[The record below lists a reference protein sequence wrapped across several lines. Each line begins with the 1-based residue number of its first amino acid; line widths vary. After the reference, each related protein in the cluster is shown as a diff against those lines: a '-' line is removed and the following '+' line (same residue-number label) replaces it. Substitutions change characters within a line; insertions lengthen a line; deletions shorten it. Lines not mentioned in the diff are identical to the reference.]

1 MTLVLGLTGGIATG
15 KSTADKFFEE
25 KNIPIVDCDEIAH
38 NIMNVNKPAWKDI
51 KEVFG
56 EKYLNEDQ
64 TINRKKLGKLVFN
77 DPTKMKILNE
87 ITHPRIFQE
96 MESQI
101 ALYKSEGYSLIIV
114 DAPVLFESHSE
125 KYYDKTLVISLPQD
139 LQIKRLMARNNL
151 TKEEALSRI
160 NSQMSLKEKEAR
172 ATYVI
177 ENTGSVEDLYKKLNE
192 LLTKIKYEG

>member
-25 KNIPIVDCDEIAH
+25 KNIPIMDCDEIAH

-101 ALYKSEGYSLIIV
+101 AQYKSEGYSLIIV

>member
-15 KSTADKFFEE
+15 KRTADKFFEE

-101 ALYKSEGYSLIIV
+101 AQYKSEGYSLIIV

>member
-25 KNIPIVDCDEIAH
+25 KNNPIVDCDEIAH

-101 ALYKSEGYSLIIV
+101 AQYKSEGYSLIIV

>member
-38 NIMNVNKPAWKDI
+38 NIMNVNKPAWEDI
-51 KEVFG
+51 KEIFG
-56 EKYLNEDQ
+56 DEYLNEDQ

-101 ALYKSEGYSLIIV
+101 AQYKSEDYSLIIV

-125 KYYDKTLVISLPQD
+125 KYYDETLVISLPQD

>member
-101 ALYKSEGYSLIIV
+101 AQYKSEGYSLIIV

-125 KYYDKTLVISLPQD
+125 KYYDKTLVISLPQY
-139 LQIKRLMARNNL
+139 LQIKRLMARNHL

>member
-1 MTLVLGLTGGIATG
+1 
-15 KSTADKFFEE
+15 
-25 KNIPIVDCDEIAH
+25 
-38 NIMNVNKPAWKDI
+38 MNVNKPAWKDI

-56 EKYLNEDQ
+56 DEYLNENQ

-101 ALYKSEGYSLIIV
+101 AQYKSEGYSLIIV

-125 KYYDKTLVISLPQD
+125 KYYNETLVISLPQD
-139 LQIKRLMARNNL
+139 LQLKRLMARNNL

>member
-64 TINRKKLGKLVFN
+64 NKKRKKLGKLVFN

-101 ALYKSEGYSLIIV
+101 AQYKSEGYSLIIV

>member
-101 ALYKSEGYSLIIV
+101 AQYKSEGYSLIIV

-177 ENTGSVEDLYKKLNE
+177 ENTGYVEDLYKKLNE

>member
-101 ALYKSEGYSLIIV
+101 AQYKSEGYSLIIV

>member
-77 DPTKMKILNE
+77 DTTKMKILNE

-101 ALYKSEGYSLIIV
+101 AQYKSEGYSLIIV

>member
-101 ALYKSEGYSLIIV
+101 AQYKSEGYSLIIV

-125 KYYDKTLVISLPQD
+125 KYYDKTLVISLPQY

>member
-51 KEVFG
+51 KEIFG

-101 ALYKSEGYSLIIV
+101 AQYKSEGYSLIIV

>member
-15 KSTADKFFEE
+15 KSTADKFFEG

-101 ALYKSEGYSLIIV
+101 AQYKSEGYSLIIV

>member
-25 KNIPIVDCDEIAH
+25 KNIPIVDCAEIAH

-101 ALYKSEGYSLIIV
+101 AQYKSEGYSLIIV

>member
-15 KSTADKFFEE
+15 NSTADKFFEE

-101 ALYKSEGYSLIIV
+101 AQYKSEGYSLIIV

>member
-56 EKYLNEDQ
+56 DEYLNEDQ

-101 ALYKSEGYSLIIV
+101 AQYKSEGYSLIIV

-125 KYYDKTLVISLPQD
+125 KYYNETLVISLPQD
-139 LQIKRLMARNNL
+139 LQLKRLMARNNL

-192 LLTKIKYEG
+192 LLTKIKYEV

>member
-56 EKYLNEDQ
+56 DKYLNEDQ

-101 ALYKSEGYSLIIV
+101 AQYKSEGYSLIIV

>member
-1 MTLVLGLTGGIATG
+1 MTLVLGLSGGIATG

-101 ALYKSEGYSLIIV
+101 AQYKSEGYSLIIV

>member
-1 MTLVLGLTGGIATG
+1 
-15 KSTADKFFEE
+15 
-25 KNIPIVDCDEIAH
+25 
-38 NIMNVNKPAWKDI
+38 MNVNKPAWKDI

-101 ALYKSEGYSLIIV
+101 AQYKSEGYSLIIV

-125 KYYDKTLVISLPQD
+125 KYYNETLVISLP
-139 LQIKRLMARNNL
+139 K
-151 TKEEALSRI
+151 TY
-160 NSQMSLKEKEAR
+160 SL
-172 ATYVI
+172 
-177 ENTGSVEDLYKKLNE
+177 ND
-192 LLTKIKYEG
+192 

>member
-1 MTLVLGLTGGIATG
+1 
-15 KSTADKFFEE
+15 
-25 KNIPIVDCDEIAH
+25 
-38 NIMNVNKPAWKDI
+38 
-51 KEVFG
+51 
-56 EKYLNEDQ
+56 
-64 TINRKKLGKLVFN
+64 
-77 DPTKMKILNE
+77 MKILNE

-101 ALYKSEGYSLIIV
+101 AQYKSEGYSLIIV

-125 KYYDKTLVISLPQD
+125 KYYDETLVISLPQD

>member
-101 ALYKSEGYSLIIV
+101 AQYKSEGYSLIIV

-125 KYYDKTLVISLPQD
+125 KYYDKTVVISLPQD

>member
-101 ALYKSEGYSLIIV
+101 AQYKSEGYSLIIV

-151 TKEEALSRI
+151 TKEEALSTI

>member
-38 NIMNVNKPAWKDI
+38 NIMNVNQPAWKDI

-101 ALYKSEGYSLIIV
+101 AQYKSEGYSLIIV

>member
-101 ALYKSEGYSLIIV
+101 AQYKSEGYSLIIV

-160 NSQMSLKEKEAR
+160 NSQMALKEKEAR

>member
-77 DPTKMKILNE
+77 DPTNMKILNE

-101 ALYKSEGYSLIIV
+101 AQYKSEGYSLIIV